1 MLKMGKLTD
10 YATVIMS
17 FLAQN
22 PGTVHAAS
30 ELAVVVGIS
39 NPTALKV
46 LKTLARAGLLQS
58 QRGTK
63 GGYQLTRLPAAISMA
78 DILQAMEGPIGLTE
92 CGSSPGACVRESQCS
107 VRTNWQRISQA
118 VGDALAGVSLADMA
132 APPSQ
137 PLHFIKQRPALAAG
151 NPTGHRQEAASV

>member
-17 FLAQN
+17 FLAQD
-22 PGTVHAAS
+22 PGAVHAAS
-30 ELAVVVGIS
+30 ELAQVVGIS
-39 NPTALKV
+39 APTALKV

-63 GGYQLTRLPAAISMA
+63 GGYQLSRPPAQITMA

-92 CGSSPGACVRESQCS
+92 CGSSPGACLRESRCN

-118 VGDALAGVSLADMA
+118 VGEALARVSLAEMA
-132 APPSQ
+132 APPPQ
-137 PLHFIKQRPALAAG
+137 TMHFVKPAAERAGAAA
-151 NPTGHRQEAASV
+151 EA

>member
-17 FLAQN
+17 YLAQN
-22 PGTVHAAS
+22 PGEVRAAS
-30 ELAVVVGIS
+30 ELATVVGIS
-39 NPTALKV
+39 APTALKV

-63 GGYQLTRLPAAISMA
+63 GGYQLTRQAADITMA

-92 CGSSPGACVRESQCS
+92 CGSSPGVCVRESQCS

-118 VGDALAGVSLADMA
+118 IGEALAGVTLAEMA
-132 APPSQ
+132 APPAQ
-137 PLHFIKQRPALAAG
+137 PLHFMKHRPETANAAG
-151 NPTGHRQEAASV
+151 AAA

>member
-10 YATVIMS
+10 YATVIMN

-22 PGTVHAAS
+22 PGEVHAAS
-30 ELAVVVGIS
+30 ELANEVGIS
-39 NPTALKV
+39 PQTALKV
-46 LKTLARAGLLQS
+46 LKTLSKAGLLRS

-63 GGYQLTRLPAAISMA
+63 GGYLLTRPAQQISMA

-92 CGSSPGACVRESQCS
+92 CGSSPGACVRESKCS
-107 VRTNWQRISQA
+107 VKTNWQRISQA
-118 VGDALAGVSLADMA
+118 VQEALAKVSLAEMA

-137 PLHFIKQRPALAAG
+137 PIHFVKSAPDLTHPAVSA
-151 NPTGHRQEAASV
+151 

>member
-17 FLAQN
+17 YLAQN

-30 ELAVVVGIS
+30 ELALVVGIS
-39 NPTALKV
+39 SPTALKV

-63 GGYQLTRLPAAISMA
+63 GGYQLTRPASQISVA

-92 CGSSPGACVRESQCS
+92 CGSSPGACVRESRCG

-118 VGDALAGVSLADMA
+118 VGEALARVSLAEMA
-132 APPSQ
+132 APPQQ
-137 PLHFIKQRPALAAG
+137 PVHFMKPAAQRVGIEAG
-151 NPTGHRQEAASV
+151 A

>member
-17 FLAQN
+17 YLAQDA
-22 PGTVHAAS
+22 GEVHAAS
-30 ELAVVVGIS
+30 ELAQVVGIS
-39 NPTALKV
+39 APTALKV

-63 GGYQLTRLPAAISMA
+63 GGYQLSRPPAQITMA

-92 CGSSPGACVRESQCS
+92 CGSQPGSCLRESRCS

-118 VGDALAGVSLADMA
+118 VGEALARVSLAEMA
-132 APPSQ
+132 APP
-137 PLHFIKQRPALAAG
+137 PHTMHFVKPAAERAG
-151 NPTGHRQEAASV
+151 AEAEA

>member
-17 FLAQN
+17 YLAQN
-22 PGTVHAAS
+22 PGEVHAAS
-30 ELAVVVGIS
+30 ELAQIVGITG
-39 NPTALKV
+39 PTALKV

-63 GGYQLTRLPAAISMA
+63 GGYQLTRPALAISMA

-92 CGSSPGACVRESQCS
+92 CGSRPGACVRESQCS

-118 VGDALAGVSLADMA
+118 VGEALARVSLAEMA
-132 APPSQ
+132 MPP
-137 PLHFIKQRPALAAG
+137 PHTLHFVKPAPAHPSETVGA
-151 NPTGHRQEAASV
+151 

>member
-22 PGTVHAAS
+22 PGEVHAAS
-30 ELAVVVGIS
+30 ELAQVVGIS
-39 NPTALKV
+39 PPTALKV

-63 GGYQLTRLPAAISMA
+63 GGYQLTRPATQITVA

-92 CGSSPGACVRESQCS
+92 CGSSPGACLRESRCG

-118 VGDALAGVSLADMA
+118 VGEALARVSLAEMA
-132 APPSQ
+132 SPPPS
-137 PLHFIKQRPALAAG
+137 PVHFIKPSAERAG
-151 NPTGHRQEAASV
+151 VEAGV

>member
-17 FLAQN
+17 YLAQN
-22 PGTVHAAS
+22 PGAVHAAS
-30 ELAVVVGIS
+30 ELAVVAGIGAS
-39 NPTALKV
+39 TALKV

-63 GGYQLTRLPAAISMA
+63 GGYQLTRPATEITMA

-92 CGSSPGACVRESQCS
+92 CGSEPGICVRESQCS
-107 VRTNWQRISQA
+107 VRTNWQRISLA
-118 VGDALAGVSLADMA
+118 VGEALARVSLAEMA
-132 APPSQ
+132 MPPAQTVNFTKPAPNQ
-137 PLHFIKQRPALAAG
+137 LGAG
-151 NPTGHRQEAASV
+151 LGA

>member
-17 FLAQN
+17 YLAQN
-22 PGTVHAAS
+22 PGEVRAAS
-30 ELAVVVGIS
+30 ELAQVVGIS
-39 NPTALKV
+39 ASTALKV

-63 GGYQLTRLPAAISMA
+63 GGYQLTRPAAAISMA

-92 CGSSPGACVRESQCS
+92 CGSSPGACLHESQCS
-107 VRTNWQRISQA
+107 VRTNWQRISLA
-118 VGDALAGVSLADMA
+118 VGEALSRVSLAELA
-132 APPSQ
+132 EPAPQ
-137 PLHFIKQRPALAAG
+137 PVHFIKPAVPCSGAVVGA
-151 NPTGHRQEAASV
+151 

>member
-17 FLAQN
+17 YLAQN
-22 PGTVHAAS
+22 PGQVHAAS
-30 ELAVVVGIS
+30 ELALVVGVGA
-39 NPTALKV
+39 PTALKV

-63 GGYQLTRLPAAISMA
+63 GGYQLTRPATQITVA

-92 CGSSPGACVRESQCS
+92 CGSSPGACLRESRCG

-118 VGDALAGVSLADMA
+118 VGEALARVTLAEMA
-132 APPSQ
+132 APP
-137 PLHFIKQRPALAAG
+137 PHPVHFVKPVVETAG
-151 NPTGHRQEAASV
+151 AEAGA

>member
-17 FLAQN
+17 YLAQN
-22 PGTVHAAS
+22 PGAVHAAS

-39 NPTALKV
+39 GPTALKV

-63 GGYQLTRLPAAISMA
+63 GGYQLTRSPNLITMA

-118 VGDALAGVSLADMA
+118 VSEALARVSLAEMA
-132 APPSQ
+132 APPAHAV
-137 PLHFIKQRPALAAG
+137 HFVKSAPVHSGAVVGA
-151 NPTGHRQEAASV
+151 

>member
-17 FLAQN
+17 YLALH
-22 PGTVHAAS
+22 PGSVHAAS
-30 ELAVVVGIS
+30 ELAGVVGIGA
-39 NPTALKV
+39 PTALKV

-63 GGYQLTRLPAAISMA
+63 GGYQLTRPAAQITMA

-92 CGSSPGACVRESQCS
+92 CGSQAQPGACDRESRCT

-118 VGDALAGVSLADMA
+118 VGDALAGVTLAEMVA
-132 APPSQ
+132 APAQ
-137 PLHFIKQRPALAAG
+137 PLQFVQRVTS
-151 NPTGHRQEAASV
+151 NPRQEQIQDAVA

>member
-17 FLAQN
+17 YLAQD
-22 PGTVHAAS
+22 PGAVHAAS
-30 ELAVVVGIS
+30 ELALVVGVS
-39 NPTALKV
+39 ASTALKV

-63 GGYQLTRLPAAISMA
+63 GGYQLSRSPAQITMA

-92 CGSSPGACVRESQCS
+92 CGSSPGACVRESRCG

-118 VGDALAGVSLADMA
+118 VSEALARVSLAEMA
-132 APPSQ
+132 APPPQ
-137 PLHFIKQRPALAAG
+137 PMHFVKPAAERAG
-151 NPTGHRQEAASV
+151 AGAEA